1 MSMVTKIEKHKLKRK
16 LWKIELKG
24 LLSYKEY
31 LTNQYV
37 EAVDK
42 KSKKKYARYVEEQV
56 VVTDKKISK
65 LKGKLA

>member
-1 MSMVTKIEKHKLKRK
+1 MVTKAEKQKLKRK

-31 LTNQYV
+31 LTTQYIEV
-37 EAVDK
+37 SDK
-42 KSKKKYARYVEEQV
+42 KSKKKYAKYIEDQV

-65 LKGKLA
+65 LKDKLA